1 LQSLHRIDA
10 CSDHG
15 GATTIAAMALT
26 VERFSSNVD
35 SIAAPVTPLCLTTN
49 KSQNKR
55 RVQATSLVN
64 PLREQH
70 PPLKNILFYS

>member
-1 LQSLHRIDA
+1 LQSWHRVD
-10 CSDHG
+10 DHG

-26 VERFSSNVD
+26 VERLSSNVD
-35 SIAAPVTPLCLTTN
+35 SIAAAATPLCQTTN

-55 RVQATSLVN
+55 RVQATSRVD

-70 PPLKNILFYS
+70 PPLKINILFYC